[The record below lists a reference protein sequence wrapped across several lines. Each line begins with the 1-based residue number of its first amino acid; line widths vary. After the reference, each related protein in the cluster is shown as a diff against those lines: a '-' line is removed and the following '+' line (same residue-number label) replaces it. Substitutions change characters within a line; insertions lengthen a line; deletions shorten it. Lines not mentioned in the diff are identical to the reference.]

1 MKTNN
6 NNLPVEFT
14 KNEKEIIRLLL
25 DNGRITDIEMA
36 GKLKISAQAV
46 GKIRKKLEDNGIIE
60 GYSCNL
66 NFKKMGIGML
76 CVCMLKLK
84 NKFYETIENHNVKEF
99 LKNIPTSIFTCTP
112 ASSEIS
118 VISLYGFRNA
128 EEMEKYAHLTKTKLH
143 DYGEVV
149 RIYPFSPYGLVK
161 ISPTKLFNLIL
172 DDKPN
177 TPISPSNL
185 AYKNKD

>member
-1 MKTNN
+1 MKIN
-6 NNLPVEFT
+6 NNLAIVNFT
-14 KNEKEIIRLLL
+14 KNEKEIIKLLL
-25 DNGRITDIEMA
+25 ANGRITDMEMA
-36 GKLKISAQAV
+36 GKIKISAQAV
-46 GKIRKKLEDNGIIE
+46 GKIRKTLEDNGIIE

-76 CVCMLKLK
+76 CVCMMKLK
-84 NKFYETIENHNVKEF
+84 NKFYKTIENHDVKEF
-99 LKNIPTSIFTCTP
+99 LNDIPTSIVTCIP

-128 EEMEKYAHLTKTKLH
+128 EEMEKYAHLTKTKLYE
-143 DYGEVV
+143 YGEVV

-161 ISPTKLFNLIL
+161 ISPTKLFNLLL

-177 TPISPSNL
+177 IPSSPSKL
-185 AYKNKD
+185 EYKNKD